1 MPENR
6 RTGGRLNASPQKRL
20 DSLQKIAYSQ
30 FKQEWFRINMRLSK
44 ERFIKA
50 IREKG
55 LKMTPQR
62 LAVIDVLVEKGH
74 LHPGANLVYAEA
86 GKRAGGLS
94 LSTVYATLNEFSRLG
109 LIKTMEY
116 DRMENRYEGNLE
128 DHVNLVCEKCG
139 RIADYGMPV
148 SPDPSEVSRKT
159 GFLVTETRME
169 CYGYC
174 PDCLKDRRGHGARG
188 KGRLQTA

>member
-1 MPENR
+1 
-6 RTGGRLNASPQKRL
+6 
-20 DSLQKIAYSQ
+20 
-30 FKQEWFRINMRLSK
+30 MRLTK
-44 ERFIKA
+44 ERFVKA

-55 LKMTPQR
+55 LKVTPQR

-74 LHPGANLVYAEA
+74 LHPGANLVYEEA
-86 GKRAGGLS
+86 GKKARGLS
-94 LSTVYATLNEFSRLG
+94 LSTVYATLSEFSRLG
-109 LIKTMEY
+109 LIRTMEY

-139 RIADYGMPV
+139 SIADYAMPA
-148 SPDPSEVSRKT
+148 SLDPSEVTQRT

-174 PDCLKDRRGHGARG
+174 PDCLKDRRGRGARG
-188 KGRLQTA
+188 NGRLQTA